1 MRVLSWGSGPRC
13 ADEGS
18 GHRLGCADD
27 GPWGTDCGGCRRGSG
42 RGRRRALSAPTRVV
56 DTSARY
62 IPLAVSTTPSRCQ
75 RPPHGADNAR
85 PYRQRALELAPGPTT
100 RVHTRGSTR
109 ARAGR
114 AADTAD
120 NAHCP
125 VKHPRQG
132 RARCGRDRRGHD
144 RPHPLPGGTPAPGP
158 GPGGLLRIVRHPL
171 GVRTQGPRFKKQEPH
186 TRAESRPC
194 VRRRVV

>member
-1 MRVLSWGSGPRC
+1 M
-13 ADEGS
+13 
-18 GHRLGCADD
+18 
-27 GPWGTDCGGCRRGSG
+27 
-42 RGRRRALSAPTRVV
+42 SAPTRVV

-100 RVHTRGSTR
+100 RVHAQGGTR

-120 NAHCP
+120 NAHYP
-125 VKHPRQG
+125 VKHPR
-132 RARCGRDRRGHD
+132 
-144 RPHPLPGGTPAPGP
+144 
-158 GPGGLLRIVRHPL
+158 
-171 GVRTQGPRFKKQEPH
+171 
-186 TRAESRPC
+186 
-194 VRRRVV
+194 